1 MQDEN
6 FEWDDEKAAQN
17 WRDHGVTSDM
27 AREAF
32 TDAFAVEWVDAEQ
45 APSEERYAMIGMVK
59 NRLLFVAY
67 ALRGERI
74 RIISARKAEPYERRK
89 YHDENREA

>member
-6 FEWDDEKAAQN
+6 FEWNDDKAAQN
-17 WRDHGVTSDM
+17 WRDHGVSFEM

-32 TDAFAVEWVDAEQ
+32 TAAFAVEWVDAGQ
-45 APSEERYAMIGMVK
+45 DPSEERYAMIGMVES
-59 NRLLFVAY
+59 RLLFVAY
-67 ALRGERI
+67 VMRGERI